1 MERTNCP
8 IIKQLL
14 GYATTMAGLYGGN
27 RFDIPLRHW
36 LHHIGADRGLG
47 MNLRI
52 ADDWGTRGLGES
64 PSGGL
69 DGDVGHATFPRN
81 PQRIRLPIGE
91 EVPAYSFPSLAQ
103 ATAVYA
109 DKNGPG
115 VDAISNAMQRQ
126 LVLDPPPGIELDA
139 ACYVE
144 NRLSDEER
152 QHFREH
158 GYLIVEDA
166 LSAGHFTALV
176 AAVDE
181 ARAESIASG
190 QNLETEM
197 MHAAAFSPANDLQVR
212 SPTPAFAPL
221 TALKCT

>member
-1 MERTNCP
+1 
-8 IIKQLL
+8 
-14 GYATTMAGLYGGN
+14 MAGLYSGN

-52 ADDWGTRGLGES
+52 ADDWGIRGLGES

-103 ATAVYA
+103 ATALNGNG
-109 DKNGPG
+109 NGPG
-115 VDAISNAMQRQ
+115 VDATSNETQRQ
-126 LVLDPPPGIELDA
+126 LVLDPAPGIDLDA
-139 ACYVE
+139 ACYVK

-158 GYLIVEDA
+158 GYLVVENA
-166 LSAGHFTALV
+166 LSPGHFTALV

-212 SPTPAFAPL
+212 SPTPAFAPF